1 MSSFKPKRVS
11 GADLAAQLSSAT
23 ASLPAAVPTPL
34 HALAPSQDNGRQR
47 PPPLPQRGDRLRVP
61 PVVQV
66 NFKASEAFADLIAR
80 EGGKAGSTRRFL
92 ARLMREAGFDV
103 PEADVNPPDNRRR
116 RSLDA

>member
-23 ASLPAAVPTPL
+23 ASLPAAVPMPPPAP
-34 HALAPSQDNGRQR
+34 ALSQNNARQR
-47 PPPLPQRGDRLRVP
+47 PP

-80 EGGKAGSTRRFL
+80 EGEKAGSTRRFF

-103 PEADVNPPDNRRR
+103 PEADVSPPDNRRR
-116 RSLDA
+116 RGQEG